1 MGEERLESLILLSCE
16 KDIDINIEEAI
27 NRFGWSSDLIK
38 SHLMFK

>member
-1 MGEERLESLILLSCE
+1 MGEKRLENLILLSCE

-27 NRFGWSSDLIK
+27 NRFGCSLDLLK

>member
-1 MGEERLESLILLSCE
+1 MGEERLESLIILSCE

-27 NRFGWSSDLIK
+27 NRFGCSSDLLK

>member
-1 MGEERLESLILLSCE
+1 MKDVRYNSRLSCE

-27 NRFGWSSDLIK
+27 NRFGCSSDLLK